1 MLHSSSHSSSNLQT
15 SSCQSA
21 WPDVIRGCSAR
32 GEEADGAWLG
42 AHVYIPC
49 HWGSLGWKSTTAQWY
64 TPSTHTHTRNR
75 KEQDCRKSIFSVAE
89 STGIEWSAL
98 RFEHIPENNP
108 QQVEVFL
115 REPQRKTYKD
125 SGVCGLAN
133 IWVKQSG
140 CHNNKH

>member
-1 MLHSSSHSSSNLQT
+1 MKEQHCTLIHALH
-15 SSCQSA
+15 
-21 WPDVIRGCSAR
+21 
-32 GEEADGAWLG
+32 
-42 AHVYIPC
+42 
-49 HWGSLGWKSTTAQWY
+49 
-64 TPSTHTHTRNR
+64 THTHTRNR
-75 KEQDCRKSIFSVAE
+75 KEQNCQKSKFSVAE

-98 RFEHIPENNP
+98 RLELEYIPENNP

-125 SGVCGLAN
+125 SGVCRLAN